1 VDDRVAFT
9 MGDED
14 PLDVE
19 AAANDYEE
27 LRKKAYDIGDQFKQV

>member
-1 VDDRVAFT
+1 

-14 PLDVE
+14 PADVE

-27 LRKKAYDIGDQFKQV
+27 LRKKAYNIGEFTQPVWASDQV